1 MCTKDTN
8 CCWCNKPVDADK
20 TYIALSTFINTDGK
34 RDVLTFCS
42 KKCYEDYVGP
52 LDEHGN

>member
-20 TYIALSTFINTDGK
+20 AYIALSTFINADGK

-42 KKCYEDYVGP
+42 KECYEDYVGP